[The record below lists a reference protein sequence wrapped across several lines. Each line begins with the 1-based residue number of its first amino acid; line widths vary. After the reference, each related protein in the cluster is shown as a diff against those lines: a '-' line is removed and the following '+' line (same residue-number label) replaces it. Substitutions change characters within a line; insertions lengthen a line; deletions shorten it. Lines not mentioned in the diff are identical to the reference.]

1 MIPRTNSGLILIAL
15 ITTIH
20 QIQRKSRCLD
30 IWSWLVNWYKFL
42 RFYFTI
48 FFKHSRQSLNVFKH
62 LKVHQKILSFTSY
75 ILSFQ
80 YFERLSNSIFHDK
93 WIRMMNF
100 EFGMIC
106 ERWIDQHVT
115 SIFFV
120 PCSARVMLINSPFTF
135 HYWAQNSPSL
145 FTYHYS
151 WWLRQC
157 WS

>member
-100 EFGMIC
+100 ELGMIC

-115 SIFFV
+115 SVFFV

-135 HYWAQNSPSL
+135 NYQVYL
-145 FTYHYS
+145 IIDV
-151 WWLRQC
+151 
-157 WS
+157 